1 MPEHPASL
9 ARSSRIFA
17 RAACVLATLLACEGP
32 PPAPS
37 GPARAAAEAPPV
49 VDAPVIVAL
58 GTSLTA
64 GLGLAQAEA
73 WPALLQARLDRE
85 GYRYRVVNAGVSGDT
100 SAGGLS
106 RLDWQL
112 GQRPAIVIVEL
123 GANDGLRGLPVAQL
137 KENLGAIIQR
147 SRAAGATVVLAGM
160 QAPPNMGA
168 DYADSFRGLFAALAE
183 EHEVPLV
190 PFLLAGVA
198 ADARL
203 NQADGIHPNAEG
215 QKIVADNVWA
225 TLAPLLKK

>member
-1 MPEHPASL
+1 MPAL
-9 ARSSRIFA
+9 ARV
-17 RAACVLATLLACEGP
+17 ACVLATLLACEAP
-32 PPAPS
+32 APAPS
-37 GPARAAAEAPPV
+37 GPARAVAEAPPV

-64 GLGLAQAEA
+64 GLGLAQSEA
-73 WPALLQARLDRE
+73 WPALVQARLDRE

-112 GQRPAIVIVEL
+112 GQKPAIVIVEL

-137 KENLGAIIQR
+137 KENLGKIIAR
-147 SRAAGATVVLAGM
+147 SRAAGAAVVLAGM

-168 DYADSFRGLFAALAE
+168 DYADSFRALFPALADE
-183 EHEVPLV
+183 YHVPLV

-198 ADARL
+198 AEARL
-203 NQADGIHPNAEG
+203 NQADGIHPTAEG
-215 QKIVADNVWA
+215 QRIVADNVWT

>member
-1 MPEHPASL
+1 MPAL
-9 ARSSRIFA
+9 ARV
-17 RAACVLATLLACEGP
+17 ACVLATLFACEAP
-32 PPAPS
+32 APAPS
-37 GPARAAAEAPPV
+37 GPARAVAEAPPV

-64 GLGLAQAEA
+64 GLGLAQSEA
-73 WPALLQARLDRE
+73 WPALVQARLDRE

-112 GQRPAIVIVEL
+112 GQKPAIVIVEL

-137 KENLGAIIQR
+137 KENLGEIIDR
-147 SRAAGATVVLAGM
+147 SRAAGAAVVLAGM

-168 DYADSFRGLFAALAE
+168 DYADSFRALFPALADE
-183 EHEVPLV
+183 YHVPLV

-198 ADARL
+198 AEARL
-203 NQADGIHPNAEG
+203 NQADGIHPTAEG
-215 QKIVADNVWA
+215 QRIVADNVWT